1 MRIDRLDLRA
11 YGAFSD
17 KILDLSA
24 GAAGLHLIYGDNEAG
39 KSTSLRAIIAWL
51 FGIPARTSDDYLH
64 PHTQM
69 RVGGKLR
76 LSDGRSLEFVRR
88 KGNKNTLLQPA
99 TDAPLDDAL
108 LLPFLP
114 ASMNEDL
121 FKRFHGIDH
130 QRLEA
135 GGKALLSQAGDLGQ
149 VLFSAATGIASSR
162 LILEGLQSSAAELFK
177 PTGSKPKVNQAIAQF
192 KEAQK
197 RIKELSLPVTEWK
210 DLNNRRDGI
219 EASIQA
225 IDADIQQA
233 SKEKSRL
240 DRLNRVKGALG
251 QRREVMTHLQT
262 LSEVLLLPED
272 FEVQY
277 STARDKLQTATE
289 ASAKAAVRLAGLQQ
303 EIDSL
308 SVRHELLEN
317 EAEIITLH
325 KELGAVD
332 KTIVDKPRQDGQR
345 RLLRNE
351 ADTLLKEIR
360 PDLKLDEA
368 APLRPLL
375 NNKKWLAELVKRHGI
390 LGQKREAADTSL
402 RAANDKQQ
410 QALQTLAQQPVLA
423 LDLSELKAT
432 IAVVSKA
439 GNLEQRY
446 AEAQKRAAHERLA
459 CGQTLARLGR
469 FTGELEAL
477 LTLALPVSAT
487 LDAFEK
493 QFQANADELRDCSR
507 QQKALDEELRQA
519 EQELTA
525 LALSDVPTLAELDA
539 ARAARH
545 HDWLLIKR
553 HYLEPLSAV
562 ADAALPAHYEQKVGA
577 ADHVADRLRLG
588 ADQVVKR
595 ADLEARLQS
604 LHSRLAAIATASA
617 AAQIVKQ
624 TLQQE
629 WDAVWTP
636 VGISSGTPAEMKEW
650 VQKADMLLSRLQS
663 ANAQLAE
670 AASLANECAG
680 LKATLAKQ
688 IARFTPSL
696 DVQGLSLEAMLNVC
710 EQRLGQEEAVLER
723 HRQLRRDVEEAENR
737 IRQAQEELT
746 VIGGEQ
752 ATWQAEWVQAI
763 ADLGLKADAHPEYVT
778 AIFEQWVDFFA
789 KFDKSEEASRRI
801 YGMDKVL
808 KDFES
813 KVFTF
818 ADGIGFRREGHAA
831 AALAEKLHQELNMAR
846 EARASLTKLKE
857 AEKDIAEALQEAT
870 ITIDAAN
877 QQLGEL
883 RATAGV
889 ESNAA
894 LAAAGEASRHKRSL
908 QQQLEKLEEELGR
921 NGDGLSIAALEQ
933 EADVSDIDAIDA
945 ETQRVAAQ
953 LGELG
958 KQRDALLAQR
968 QTVQDA
974 IHAKDGNA
982 SAANAAEEA
991 EQHLT
996 SVVSGVEQYLRFA
1009 CAALILKQ
1017 RIEDYRKKNQTP
1029 VLLRAGELFAKLT
1042 LGAYASLR
1050 DELDDDG
1057 MPILL
1062 GVRPNNAEVWVE
1074 RMSEGTRAQLYLSLR
1089 LATLEQQ
1096 YSSHGEPM
1104 PFVVDDIL
1112 IGFDDKRTRV
1122 GLEVLAEV
1130 AQKTQVLLFTHHRRV
1145 LDLANT
1151 LEAPAGIYIHELA

>member
-11 YGAFSD
+11 YGAFTD
-17 KILDLSA
+17 KTLDLSA

-76 LSDGRSLEFVRR
+76 LADGRSIEFVRR
-88 KGNKNTLLQPA
+88 KGNKNTLLQPD

-121 FKRFHGIDH
+121 FKKFHGIDH
-130 QRLEA
+130 ERLDA
-135 GGKALLSQAGDLGQ
+135 GGKALLSQAGDMGQ
-149 VLFSAATGIASSR
+149 VLFSATGIASSR
-162 LILEGLQSSAAELFK
+162 LILERLESSAAELFK
-177 PTGSKPKVNQAIAQF
+177 PTGNKPKVNQAIADF
-192 KEAQK
+192 KKAQK
-197 RIKELSLPVTEWK
+197 LTKDLSLPVAEWK
-210 DLNNRRDGI
+210 ELNNKRDSI

-225 IDADIQQA
+225 IDAAIQQA

-240 DRLNRVKGALG
+240 DRLSRVKGALG

-272 FEVQY
+272 FEAQY

-289 ASAKAAVRLAGLQQ
+289 VKAKAAVKLASLQQ
-303 EIDSL
+303 EVDSL
-308 SVRHELLEN
+308 RVRHELLEN
-317 EAEIITLH
+317 EAEILAIH

-351 ADTLLKEIR
+351 ADNLLKEIR
-360 PDLKLDEA
+360 PDLKLNDA

-390 LGQKREAADTSL
+390 LGQKREVADTSL
-402 RAANDKQQ
+402 REANDKQQ
-410 QALQTLAQQPVLA
+410 QAQQILTQQPVLA

-432 IAVVSKA
+432 LAVVSKA
-439 GNLEQRY
+439 GNLEQRCV
-446 AEAQKRAAHERLA
+446 AAQKRAAHERLA
-459 CGQTLARLGR
+459 CGQALARLGR
-469 FTGELEAL
+469 FMGELEAL

-507 QQKALDEELRQA
+507 QQKALEEEQQLA
-519 EQELTA
+519 EQELAA
-525 LALSDVPTLAELDA
+525 LVLSDVPTPAELDT

-553 HYLEPLSAV
+553 HYLEPLSIV
-562 ADAALPAHYEQKVGA
+562 LDTALPARYEQKVDA

-604 LHSRLAAIATASA
+604 LNARLAAIATASA
-617 AAQIVKQ
+617 TAQVVKQ
-624 TLQQE
+624 ALQQE
-629 WDAVWTP
+629 WAAVWTP
-636 VGISSGTPAEMKEW
+636 TGISSGTPTEMKQW
-650 VQKADMLLSRLQS
+650 VQKAEVLLSRLQS
-663 ANAQLAE
+663 SNEQLAE
-670 AASLANECAG
+670 AESLASEYAS

-688 IARFTPSL
+688 IAIFAPSL
-696 DVQGLSLEAMLNVC
+696 DIQGLGLEAMLNVC
-710 EQRLGQEEAVLER
+710 EQRLGQEEAVLES
-723 HRQLRRDVEEAENR
+723 HRQLRRDMEEAERR
-737 IRQAQEELT
+737 IQRVREELM

-752 ATWQAEWVQAI
+752 AIWQGEWEQAI

-778 AIFEQWVDFFA
+778 AIFEQWVNFFA
-789 KFDKSEEASRRI
+789 KFDKSEEANRRI

-813 KVFTF
+813 KVFAF
-818 ADGIGFRREGHAA
+818 ADGMGFRREGHTAS
-831 AALAEKLHQELNMAR
+831 ALADKLHQELNTAR
-846 EARASLTKLKE
+846 EARASLTKLKDS
-857 AEKDIAEALQEAT
+857 EKDIAEALQDAT

-877 QQLGEL
+877 QQLSEL
-883 RATAGV
+883 RAMASV
-889 ESNAA
+889 ASNAD
-894 LAAAGEASRHKRSL
+894 LASAGEASRHKRGL
-908 QQQLEKLEEELGR
+908 QQQLEVLEWQLSS
-921 NGDGLSIAALEQ
+921 NGDGLSLAALEQ
-933 EADVSDIDAIDA
+933 EAAASDIDALDA
-945 ETQRVAAQ
+945 EIQRVATQ
-953 LGELG
+953 LGELS

-968 QTVQDA
+968 QTVHDA
-974 IHAKDGNA
+974 IQAKDGNA
-982 SAANAAEEA
+982 AAANAAEEA

-1057 MPILL
+1057 KPILL

-1096 YSSHGEPM
+1096 HSPHSEPM

-1130 AQKTQVLLFTHHRRV
+1130 AQQTQVLLFTHHRRV
-1145 LDLANT
+1145 LDLAAT
-1151 LEAPAGIYIHELA
+1151 LNAPAGVFTHELA